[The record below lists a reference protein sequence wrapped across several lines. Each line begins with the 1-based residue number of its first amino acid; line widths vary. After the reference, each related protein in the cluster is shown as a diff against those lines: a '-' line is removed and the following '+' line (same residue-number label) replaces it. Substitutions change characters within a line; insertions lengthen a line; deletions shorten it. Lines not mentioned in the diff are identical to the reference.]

1 MKEEGAANDLL
12 ERIAADPLF
21 SAVHG
26 SLGTLL
32 DPSLFVGRAPEQVRE
47 FMIECVD
54 PILAT
59 HAAELSNTGIDA
71 VNV

>member
-1 MKEEGAANDLL
+1 M

-21 SAVHG
+21 LAVHG
-26 SLGTLL
+26 SLDTLL

-47 FMIECVD
+47 FIIECVD
-54 PILAT
+54 PILTT
-59 HAAELSNTGIDA
+59 HAAELTKTGIDA